1 MVMVCLPSLTSLL
14 TSSQKSLFG
23 VAVPSKSKFQ
33 QPQVPAWSIG
43 RCSAVLSALLPL
55 LEKPLK
61 SGPRLPSGR
70 VTVPPGCRSLASFAL
85 MLTSLARSLP
95 ASWPLAASGPLA
107 APPPP
112 PQAVSASAATTA
124 VTPPILVRFFM
135 FSPFYSFWC
144 ELMRMS
150 ESGGFVDNEHVRV
163 QFAVR
168 IETGELLVC
177 GGRGCGRGGRLCCF
191 QRGLLG
197 QALLLPG
204 RRKGREDRAA
214 RGEVAA
220 LRRLQRRRQVA
231 LQDDSFAG
239 AFQDGVRDR
248 NRGEQRT
255 GIGVARIVEDAVYVA
270 DFDDLAQVHHG
281 HPVGDVPHHGQVVGH
296 HQVAEPKFRAE
307 R

>member
-70 VTVPPGCRSLASFAL
+70 VTVPPGCRSLA
-85 MLTSLARSLP
+85 
-95 ASWPLAASGPLA
+95 ASGPLA

-168 IETGELLVC
+168 VETGELLVC

-204 RRKGREDRAA
+204 RRQGREDRAA

-231 LQDDSFAG
+231 LQDDAFAG

-248 NRGEQRT
+248 NRREQGT
-255 GIGVARIVEDAVYVA
+255 GVRVARIVEDAVHVA
-270 DFDDLAQVHHG
+270 DLDDLAQVH
-281 HPVGDVPHHGQVVGH
+281 
-296 HQVAEPKFRAE
+296 
-307 R
+307 